1 MLGICIAVLQKGS
14 TAPCMALVLFTTENT
29 CSESAL
35 LCYRRAA
42 LLRAWRWS
50 YSLQRT
56 HARNLH
62 WCPTEGQ
69 HCSVH
74 GAGLIHHRE
83 HMLGI
88 CIAVLQKGST
98 APCMALVLFTTDNTC
113 SESALLCY
121 RRAALLRAWR
131 WSYSPQRTH
140 ARNLHCCATEGQHC
154 SMHGAGLIHHRE
166 HMLGICIA
174 VLQKG
179 STAPCMALVLFT
191 TENTCSESA
200 LLCYR
205 RAALLHAWRWSYSPQ
220 RTHARNLH
228 CCATEGQHCSVH
240 GAGLIHHREHML
252 GICIA
257 VLQKGSTAPCMALV
271 LFTAENTCID
281 VLQKGSTAP
290 CMALVLFTTE
300 NTCSE
305 SALLCYRRAALLR
318 AWHWSYS
325 PQITHARNLHCC
337 ATEGQHCSVHGAGLI
352 HHREHMLG
360 ICIAVLQKG
369 STAPCMALVL
379 FTTENTC
386 SESALLCY
394 RRAALLR
401 AWRWSYSPQRTHARN
416 LHCCATEGQ
425 HCSVHGAGLIYHRE
439 HMLGICIAMLQKGS
453 TAPCMALVLFTTENT
468 CSESALLCTSRN
480 NKF

>member
-1 MLGICIAVLQKGS
+1 MLGIGIAVLQKGS
-14 TAPCMALVLFTTENT
+14 TAPCMGLVLFTTE
-29 CSESAL
+29 
-35 LCYRRAA
+35 
-42 LLRAWRWS
+42 
-50 YSLQRT
+50 
-56 HARNLH
+56 
-62 WCPTEGQ
+62 
-69 HCSVH
+69 
-74 GAGLIHHRE
+74 
-83 HMLGI
+83 
-88 CIAVLQKGST
+88 
-98 APCMALVLFTTDNTC
+98 NTC

-154 SMHGAGLIHHRE
+154 S
-166 HMLGICIA
+166 
-174 VLQKG
+174 
-179 STAPCMALVLFT
+179 
-191 TENTCSESA
+191 
-200 LLCYR
+200 
-205 RAALLHAWRWSYSPQ
+205 
-220 RTHARNLH
+220 
-228 CCATEGQHCSVH
+228 VH
-240 GAGLIHHREHML
+240 GAGLIHHREH
-252 GICIA
+252 I
-257 VLQKGSTAPCMALV
+257 
-271 LFTAENTCID
+271 
-281 VLQKGSTAP
+281 
-290 CMALVLFTTE
+290 TTE

-318 AWHWSYS
+318 AWGWSYL
-325 PQITHARNLHCC
+325 PQRTHARNLHCC

-425 HCSVHGAGLIYHRE
+425 HCSVHGAGLIHHRE
-439 HMLGICIAMLQKGS
+439 HMLGICIAVLQKGS
-453 TAPCMALVLFTTENT
+453 TAPCMGLVLFTTENT
-468 CSESALLCTSRN
+468 CSESALLCYRRAALLRTWGWSYSPQRTHARN
-480 NKF
+480 LHCCATEGQHCSVHGAGLIYHREHMLGICIAVLQKGSTAPYMGLVLFTTENTC